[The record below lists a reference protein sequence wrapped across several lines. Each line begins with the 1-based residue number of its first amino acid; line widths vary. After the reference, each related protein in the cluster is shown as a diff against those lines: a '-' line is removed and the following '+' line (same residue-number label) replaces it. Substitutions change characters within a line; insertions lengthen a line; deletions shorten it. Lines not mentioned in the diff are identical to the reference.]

1 MKKVPAWMIFP
12 VFFMMSLSAVA
23 AGDAAAGRLLVEKYN
38 CASCHGRDFNSST
51 DPSYPKLAG
60 QHQDYL
66 QHTLMAYRRGNEGM
80 NGRTNAIMSGQVKM
94 LTDKDMQDIA
104 AYLHS
109 LPGSLVL
116 QR

>member
-1 MKKVPAWMIFP
+1 MKKNIALAMALI
-12 VFFMMSLSAVA
+12 SAAISFNAFA
-23 AGDAAAGRLLVEKYN
+23 AGNIAAGKAATEKYN
-38 CASCHGRDFNSST
+38 CASCHGKDFNAPI

-66 QHTLMAYRRGNEGM
+66 AHALIAYRRGGDVM
-80 NGRTNAIMSGQVKM
+80 NGRSNAIMNGQAKP
-94 LTDKDMQDIA
+94 LTDQDINNIA

-116 QR
+116 RK

>member
-1 MKKVPAWMIFP
+1 MKKLFVAGLA
-12 VFFMMSLSAVA
+12 VLSMNVWASGDVEAGKAAVA
-23 AGDAAAGRLLVEKYN
+23 RHGCAA
-38 CASCHGRDFNSST
+38 CHGSDFNSPI

-66 QHTLMAYRRGNEGM
+66 VHALIAYQRGAGVM
-80 NGRTNAIMSGQVKM
+80 NGRVHAIMGGQAKA
-94 LTDKDMQDIA
+94 LSSTEIHDIA

-116 QR
+116 RK

>member
-1 MKKVPAWMIFP
+1 MRHVLTWMMFP
-12 VFFMMSLSAVA
+12 VFFMMSLHAAA
-23 AGDAAAGRLLVEKYN
+23 AGDAEAGKLLVEKYN
-38 CASCHGRDFNSST
+38 CASCHGKDFNSSI

-66 QHTLMAYRRGNEGM
+66 QHALMAYRRGSDGM
-80 NGRTNAIMSGQVKM
+80 NGRMNAIMSGQVKM

-104 AYLHS
+104 AYLHG